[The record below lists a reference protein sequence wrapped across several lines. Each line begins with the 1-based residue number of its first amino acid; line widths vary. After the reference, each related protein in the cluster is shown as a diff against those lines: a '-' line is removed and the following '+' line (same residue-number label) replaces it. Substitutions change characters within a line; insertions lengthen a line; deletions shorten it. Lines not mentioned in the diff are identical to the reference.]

1 MCERERLRR
10 QSCLFHHVNVVER
23 HVCTKWLRWQGK
35 SDLLA
40 TAARL
45 VCRCLRIKNLQAW
58 LCLLAVLRV
67 TLVSFKDCGLWRW
80 LHPWRDTWR
89 GYETLSVCDRQ
100 ADLMRRKCYKS
111 EILLYFD
118 ICRKVTAFGLVG
130 FMFFFIIDSREK
142 FNFVV
147 SPQNCWLQW
156 QCAWGFFDCWEFGIP
171 RLRLLQ
177 MANLVLY
184 TTRNLTLEDAMH
196 AIVFGNRCGLS
207 LTSSYQYYWF
217 GHSVFCTCQRAK

>member
-40 TAARL
+40 AAARL

-80 LHPWRDTWR
+80 LHSWRDTWR
-89 GYETLSVCDRQ
+89 GYETLCVCDRQ
-100 ADLMRRKCYKS
+100 ADLMRRKRYKS

-130 FMFFFIIDSREK
+130 FILFFHY
-142 FNFVV
+142 
-147 SPQNCWLQW
+147 W
-156 QCAWGFFDCWEFGIP
+156 QQGKIQFCCFSTELLVAMAV
-171 RLRLLQ
+171 RLRFFRLLGIR
-177 MANLVLY
+177 Y
-184 TTRNLTLEDAMH
+184 TPFAPFADGRLGAVYHSKFDAGGRR
-196 AIVFGNRCGLS
+196 ACNRFWKS
-207 LTSSYQYYWF
+207 LRPLF
-217 GHSVFCTCQRAK
+217 DK